1 MQELRSRLQELEN
14 ILTESLTVFPPD
26 ERKKE
31 IRLLEAESVKQ
42 NLWDDPFH
50 AQKVMRKLSSLQRD
64 VTRTEE
70 LTKRITEALSLVDL
84 AEKEGINE
92 QYKIQRDLEKEVA
105 ALSKEVK
112 ELRVTYYLSG
122 QYDESDALLSVHAG
136 QGGTEAMDWA
146 EMLLRMYLRYAEKQ
160 QFDAQILDSVA
171 GEEAGVK
178 SATIQVSG
186 EYAYGYLKGEA
197 GTHRLVRQS
206 PFNADSLRQTSFA
219 LVEVLPVIDET
230 VDISLRPDDIA
241 FEAFRS
247 SGHGGQN
254 VNKVSTAVRIRHI
267 PTGLTVTCQSERSQA
282 QNRENA
288 MKMLYAKLWDIK
300 QKEVEQ
306 KKTSLKGEHKIAGWG
321 NQIRSYVLH
330 PYHMVKDLR
339 TAYETGNTQAVLDG
353 EIQEFIEAELQF
365 LTKSQK

>member
-1 MQELRSRLQELEN
+1 MQELRSRLRELQH
-14 ILTESLTVFPPD
+14 ILSESHAVFPPD

-31 IRLLEAESVKQ
+31 IRLLEAESVKP
-42 NLWDDPFH
+42 NLWDDSSH
-50 AQKVMRKLSSLQRD
+50 AQKLMRKLSSLQRE

-92 QYKIQRDLEKEVA
+92 QYKIQHDLEKEIA
-105 ALSKEVK
+105 ALTKEVK

-122 QYDESDALLSVHAG
+122 PYDESDALLSVHAG

-206 PFNADSLRQTSFA
+206 PFNADNLRQTSFA
-219 LVEVLPVIDET
+219 LVEVVPQLEDT
-230 VDISLRPDDIA
+230 DDISVKEDDLEWQ
-241 FEAFRS
+241 FFRS
-247 SGHGGQN
+247 SGKGGQN
-254 VNKVSTAVRIRHI
+254 VN
-267 PTGLTVTCQSERSQA
+267 
-282 QNRENA
+282 
-288 MKMLYAKLWDIK
+288 
-300 QKEVEQ
+300 
-306 KKTSLKGEHKIAGWG
+306 
-321 NQIRSYVLH
+321 
-330 PYHMVKDLR
+330 
-339 TAYETGNTQAVLDG
+339 
-353 EIQEFIEAELQF
+353 
-365 LTKSQK
+365 